1 MLNAEVVSE
10 SDTHQTI
17 LFEVTDTGIGMSPDF
32 IARIFDKFSQEQN
45 ESNRRY
51 EGTGLGMTISNDL
64 IRLMGGKLGVN
75 SIKSEGTTFSFQ
87 LTFKIGD
94 PNLLVASNQQISQNI
109 FKGCKALLVED
120 NEMNR
125 FIAIQSLDYLGFE
138 TTEAEN
144 GKIAIDLVKQN
155 TYDII
160 LMDIQMPVMDGVEAT
175 IYIREILGLRTPIV
189 ALTANAFK
197 HDIELY
203 LHKGMNDFITK
214 PYDEQDFFRKIN
226 HVLSIYRDKSVGN
239 PLDNYLTVDGDF
251 PEKLY
256 DLTQLEQ
263 ISRGNDAFVKKMV
276 SIFINQTQDS
286 LATIENNI
294 EENNLENISRI
305 AHKIKPS
312 IDQMGII
319 LLKNDIRALESYK
332 MEKGSSREFIQLARS
347 VSNVLKTVLLKLESD
362 GYSSNPKD

>member
-1 MLNAEVVSE
+1 M
-10 SDTHQTI
+10 
-17 LFEVTDTGIGMSPDF
+17 
-32 IARIFDKFSQEQN
+32 
-45 ESNRRY
+45 
-51 EGTGLGMTISNDL
+51 
-64 IRLMGGKLGVN
+64 
-75 SIKSEGTTFSFQ
+75 
-87 LTFKIGD
+87 
-94 PNLLVASNQQISQNI
+94 
-109 FKGCKALLVED
+109 
-120 NEMNR
+120 
-125 FIAIQSLDYLGFE
+125 
-138 TTEAEN
+138 
-144 GKIAIDLVKQN
+144 
-155 TYDII
+155 
-160 LMDIQMPVMDGVEAT
+160 
-175 IYIREILGLRTPIV
+175 
-189 ALTANAFK
+189 
-197 HDIELY
+197 
-203 LHKGMNDFITK
+203 
-214 PYDEQDFFRKIN
+214 
-226 HVLSIYRDKSVGN
+226 
-239 PLDNYLTVDGDF
+239 DNYLTVDGDF

-332 MEKGSSREFIQLARS
+332 MEKGSSREFIQLARR